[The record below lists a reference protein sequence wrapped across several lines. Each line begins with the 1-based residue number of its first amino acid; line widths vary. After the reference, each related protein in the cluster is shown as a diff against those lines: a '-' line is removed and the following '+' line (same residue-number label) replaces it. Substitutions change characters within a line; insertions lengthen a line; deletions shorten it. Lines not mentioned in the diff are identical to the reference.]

1 MNLMS
6 STLLTE
12 DTGVPFHQLQAEQI
26 QRFRD
31 AWKAAGHAARAA
43 GLGQPQHLPDRQR
56 PGPGVLRPRARAART
71 RSATSTAARP
81 GSARRTPASPTSWSK
96 ELAEDEAIAAADTL
110 LLTIPNQL
118 GVDYNAHLL
127 DSVLR
132 HVAPELGWR

>member
-31 AWKAAGHAARAA
+31 AWKTAGHQRDPRVSVSRSIFPILSDVDRVYFGQEAGGQDHVGYLDTGIARFGKTYA
-43 GLGQPQHLPDRQR
+43 GEPDQL
-56 PGPGVLRPRARAART
+56 VT
-71 RSATSTAARP
+71 D
-81 GSARRTPASPTSWSK
+81 
-96 ELAEDEAIAAADTL
+96 LAEDEAIAAADTV
-110 LLTIPNQL
+110 LLTVPNQL

-132 HVAPELGWR
+132 HLAPELGWR